1 MLEHSSDGRTQLIS
15 VHVES
20 RRGIGQRCPR
30 EEKVSNMIPREY
42 PDFYINGAWRK
53 PESSDIFQ
61 VVSPAS
67 GRPIGFVP
75 AASEA
80 DIDAAVAAAHRAFY
94 ETDWPDRPVH
104 ERAELCRKLAAA
116 LAERQEEFAE
126 LIVAELG
133 CTKFL
138 ADVYEAAAPTLHW
151 NYAADVGENYR
162 FSEVRVSDLSPLAA
176 GGGGIV
182 PFGGKSLVVKEPVG
196 VAALFCAYN
205 FALPAV
211 GQKAGPALVA
221 GCTVI
226 IKVPEQNPL
235 AIFGMGALLTEVG
248 FPPGVINIVAAG
260 PEASEHLIRHPAVDI
275 GELHWLDEDRQANR
289 RGLRIADQAL
299 RA

>member
-1 MLEHSSDGRTQLIS
+1 
-15 VHVES
+15 
-20 RRGIGQRCPR
+20 
-30 EEKVSNMIPREY
+30 MIPREY
-42 PDFYINGAWRK
+42 PDFYIDGAWRK

-94 ETDWPDRPVH
+94 ETDWPGRPVH

-151 NYAADVGENYR
+151 NYAAEVGENYR

-176 GGGGIV
+176 
-182 PFGGKSLVVKEPVG
+182 
-196 VAALFCAYN
+196 
-205 FALPAV
+205 
-211 GQKAGPALVA
+211 
-221 GCTVI
+221 
-226 IKVPEQNPL
+226 
-235 AIFGMGALLTEVG
+235 
-248 FPPGVINIVAAG
+248 VAAG
-260 PEASEHLIRHPAVDI
+260 SSRSQARALSSRSPSASPRCSAPTTSRCPPWARRR
-275 GELHWLDEDRQANR
+275 DRR
-289 RGLRIADQAL
+289 WW
-299 RA
+299 RAAQ